1 MLGLLLFRG
10 VCVCLAESR
19 FYGAPQVFFCVGH
32 SSCGLVYQPL
42 RLFFDPIVYE
52 GSSDVCQE
60 CHASLVWD
68 GELFHVRVHSSVQEE
83 VKEEGFAFL
92 PVAVEFLGW
101 IASQLSCESR
111 WPCWGSTASCGDSSS
126 ASSTSTAASATA
138 EWDGLDRKSCGCGCC
153 RSGLGLCTSHGVG
166 CKDLWG
172 GCNVLPFVGG
182 IFRVS

>member
-1 MLGLLLFRG
+1 MLGLLFFRG

-19 FYGAPQVFFCVGH
+19 FYSAPQVFFCVGH
-32 SSCGLVYQPL
+32 SSCGLIYQPL

-52 GSSDVCQE
+52 GSSDILQE

-68 GELFHVRVHSSVQEE
+68 GELFHVRVHSSVQAE

-101 IASQLSCESR
+101 IASQLSCECR

-126 ASSTSTAASATA
+126 ASTSSSS
-138 EWDGLDRKSCGCGCC
+138 WDGLDRKARGDRCGCG
-153 RSGLGLCTSHGVG
+153 GLCLGASHGVG
-166 CKDLWG
+166 CEDLWG

>member
-1 MLGLLLFRG
+1 MLGLLFFRG

-19 FYGAPQVFFCVGH
+19 FYSAPQVFFCVGH

-42 RLFFDPIVYE
+42 RLFFDPIFY
-52 GSSDVCQE
+52 D
-60 CHASLVWD
+60 D
-68 GELFHVRVHSSVQEE
+68 SSVQEE

-126 ASSTSTAASATA
+126 
-138 EWDGLDRKSCGCGCC
+138 
-153 RSGLGLCTSHGVG
+153 
-166 CKDLWG
+166 
-172 GCNVLPFVGG
+172 
-182 IFRVS
+182 